1 MPSVLISGDIHV
13 VFQPIVEVA
22 SGKTFAQEALLR
34 STSPNFM
41 SPPALLAEAG
51 RSGAIGAIGRIV
63 RELATQGC
71 PDLPLFLNVHPQ
83 EFDESWLVQPDD
95 PIFTH
100 APGVYLEVTEAVPLS
115 HFAQCQSVLKE
126 IRSKGINL
134 AIDDLGAGY
143 SNLKYIAD
151 LKPEIVKL
159 DRSLVADIHTDP
171 RRQILVK
178 HFSALCEDLG
188 AQLVA
193 EGIETQAEIDVI
205 QEVGCHLAQG
215 YFLAR
220 PSKDVVHPSWR
231 PSRPPR

>member
-1 MPSVLISGDIHV
+1 MPAVLISGDIHV

-22 SGKTFAQEALLR
+22 TGKTFAQEALLR
-34 STSPNFM
+34 STSPNFL

-51 RSGAIGAIGRIV
+51 RSNAIGAIGRIV

-100 APGVYLEVTEAVPLS
+100 EPGVYLEVTEAVPLS

-143 SNLKYIAD
+143 SNLKYITD

-159 DRSLVADIHTDP
+159 DRSLVEEIHTDP
-171 RRQILVK
+171 RRKILVK
-178 HFSALCEDLG
+178 HLRALCDDLG
-188 AQLVA
+188 AKLVA
-193 EGIETQAEIDVI
+193 EGIETKDEMEAIR
-205 QEVGCHLAQG
+205 EVECHLAQG

-220 PSKDVVHPSWR
+220 PNEAVLHPSWR
-231 PSRPPR
+231 PGR